1 MDRRCARQRRST
13 PFLWLVLVEKLLVSF
28 NAIRLQQD
36 RNMRRVPD
44 KAVRQ
49 NGILIRICELPGQRL
64 LAVKMRR
71 AVDIAKVEQQDA
83 DMFGRAEKSCLIEFK
98 VSLICA
104 ISLQM

>member
-1 MDRRCARQRRST
+1 M
-13 PFLWLVLVEKLLVSF
+13 
-28 NAIRLQQD
+28 
-36 RNMRRVPD
+36 
-44 KAVRQ
+44 RQ

-83 DMFGRAEKSCLIEFK
+83 DMFGRAEKSCLIEIK

-104 ISLQM
+104 ILSLRVRTAQFDNLSHLVAVIPAAFRVVIAAWSNDWVRRYI